1 MARGLDIHFKEEVKK
16 AIKLGLIK
24 GEIDN
29 YYSLENVGLSY
40 NEFSCI
46 RHSLAGTEGI
56 KTCLLYTSGL
66 NDAQVM
72 DKLDAMG
79 AIE

>member
-1 MARGLDIHFKEEVKK
+1 MARVLDIQFKEEVKK

-24 GEIDN
+24 GDIDN

-56 KTCLLYTSGL
+56 KT
-66 NDAQVM
+66 
-72 DKLDAMG
+72 
-79 AIE
+79 IE